1 GLRRGPRPGLRAAA
15 RRDDRHRRA
24 RGGTAVRPG
33 TGRRTAAGAH
43 PGARQRRG
51 GCARAGGGTGAG
63 HRAGHPDHGARW
75 PRAPRGA
82 ARADPGGAGRRTDAD
97 RHLARSAGAGGA
109 RPAAVVTDR
118 GGPGTGLPAD
128 PAGLDRRLIGAR
140 LDRFPAV
147 TGPVGGPDGPAAAA
161 VAITIV
167 RRRSELG
174 IWMTRRAYT
183 LRSHPGQFALPG
195 GRIDPGE
202 DAPGAARRELNEE
215 LGIDIGA
222 DRVLGRLDDYRTR
235 SGFVM
240 SPVVL

>member
-1 GLRRGPRPGLRAAA
+1 MKP
-15 RRDDRHRRA
+15 H
-24 RGGTAVRPG
+24 
-33 TGRRTAAGAH
+33 
-43 PGARQRRG
+43 
-51 GCARAGGGTGAG
+51 
-63 HRAGHPDHGARW
+63 
-75 PRAPRGA
+75 
-82 ARADPGGAGRRTDAD
+82 
-97 RHLARSAGAGGA
+97 
-109 RPAAVVTDR
+109 
-118 GGPGTGLPAD
+118 GGPDAPGSAA
-128 PAGLDRRLIGAR
+128 PAGPALLDRRLAGAR
-140 LDRFPAV
+140 LARFPAV
-147 TGPVGGPDGPAAAA
+147 TGPTGDPDGSAAAA

-202 DAPGAARRELNEE
+202 DAPGAARRELSEE

-240 SPVVL
+240 SPVVLWAADTFIEPVPSPAEVAEVFFVPLTGIDVDPEFESYPETDRPVIRLPWHDGYLHAPTAAVIHQFREVVLHDRHTRIDGYDQPPFAWR